1 MMNRKAWED
10 SAQSFECSLM
20 ILRKDKNGW
29 VIGFSVH
36 PDEVPNAL
44 LSARLG
50 TRFRAVLFQ
59 IGDDEKP
66 VPVEP
71 GRVEGGDEKPVVP
84 TLAPQNCSLLQSEGE
99 RAVSLSGKLCRNRDF
114 QKWLSATGIFK
125 SGSPAEFK
133 SGSPAELSTA
143 EALRARLEISSR
155 SELKTDGKA
164 RKAFFEMVQQ
174 FNREVVEEI
183 SVDWDSL

>member
-1 MMNRKAWED
+1 MNRKAWED

-125 SGSPAEFK
+125 SGSPAE
-133 SGSPAELSTA
+133 LSTA

-155 SELKTDGKA
+155 SELKTDGNA